1 LVRGVMLV
9 EWAEMPNN
17 SCMSAAPSSLPSDW
31 TQSRG
36 STHLQIVRTFSA
48 ARPDAWL
55 ELCVHVVAMA
65 NSGGGM
71 IVVVGHDALEAEL
84 QRLLAQHLGESFT
97 GFAVRV
103 EPRDQTP
110 VGVIDVTAREGS
122 PLVFDVDGTYTSA
135 DGKTATVFH
144 RGTVYVRHGRRS
156 DAARS
161 KDIARLVNREVDR
174 QRRALQRNV
183 RKASTAPKGAE
194 VLIVSAREPT
204 LFPTV
209 RVVDDPRA
217 PTLARTDFDVTHP
230 FRQKE
235 LVATLNARAG
245 GIHITAY
252 DIQCVRR
259 VHHIDDHPEFFHQPK
274 FGSPQYSEAYVE
286 WLLSELARD
295 PQFFEDAKVRD
306 REQRLARAQSDA
318 PADG

>member
-1 LVRGVMLV
+1 
-9 EWAEMPNN
+9 
-17 SCMSAAPSSLPSDW
+17 MSAAASSLPSDW

-36 STHLQIVRTFSA
+36 STHLQIVRNFDA
-48 ARPDAWL
+48 ERPTTWL
-55 ELCVHVVAMA
+55 ELCLHVVAMA
-65 NSGGGM
+65 NSGGGT
-71 IVVVGHDALEAEL
+71 IVVVGHDDLASEL
-84 QRLLAQHLGESFT
+84 QRLLTEHLGQPFGDFTARSESRE
-97 GFAVRV
+97 AA
-103 EPRDQTP
+103 PI
-110 VGVIDVTAREGS
+110 GVIEVAAREGA
-122 PLVFDVDGTYTSA
+122 PLVFDVDGNDTA
-135 DGKTATVFH
+135 EDGQTTTVFR

-156 DAARS
+156 DPARS
-161 KDIARLVNREVDR
+161 KDVARLVDREVDR

-183 RKASTAPKGAE
+183 RKASSAPKGSE

-235 LVATLNARAG
+235 LVATLNERAG
-245 GIHITAY
+245 GVHITAF

-295 PQFFEDAKVRD
+295 PQFFEIAKALDKER
-306 REQRLARAQSDA
+306 RMANRPQAA
-318 PADG
+318 PDDVTP

>member
-1 LVRGVMLV
+1 
-9 EWAEMPNN
+9 MPNN
-17 SCMSAAPSSLPSDW
+17 SSMSAAASSLPSDW

-36 STHLQIVRTFSA
+36 STHLQIVRNFDA
-48 ARPDAWL
+48 ERPSAWL
-55 ELCVHVVAMA
+55 ELCMHVVAMA
-65 NSGGGM
+65 NSGGGT
-71 IVVVGHDALEAEL
+71 IVVVGRDDLASELRGALTE
-84 QRLLAQHLGESFT
+84 HLGQPFDDFTIRAESRES
-97 GFAVRV
+97 A
-103 EPRDQTP
+103 P
-110 VGVIDVTAREGS
+110 VGVIQVAGREGA
-122 PLVFDVDGTYTSA
+122 PLVFDVDGTYTTA
-135 DGKTATVFH
+135 DGTTQDVFH

-156 DAARS
+156 DPARG
-161 KDIARLVNREVDR
+161 KDIARLVDREVDR

-183 RKASTAPKGAE
+183 RKASTAPKGSE

-235 LVATLNARAG
+235 LVSTLNERANG
-245 GIHITAY
+245 VHITAF

-286 WLLSELARD
+286 WLLSELASD
-295 PQFFEDAKVRD
+295 SQFFEKAKALDKER
-306 REQRLARAQSDA
+306 RMASRPQPPEPSS
-318 PADG
+318 